1 MRGPLKWISSCENTP
16 NVKMLDRLLELLKL
30 IEKNDAIRDYK
41 DDIIPAQHSD
51 VIEAINLAD
60 ALLISKHGDIDW
72 YSVDVL
78 RAEGYAVFPLE
89 KDRFGWLIGGIATQK
104 GTISFG

>member
-1 MRGPLKWISSCENTP
+1 M
-16 NVKMLDRLLELLKL
+16 DRLLQLLKL
-30 IEKNDAIRDYK
+30 IEKNDLIQDYEH
-41 DDIIPAQHSD
+41 DIIPAQHPD
-51 VIEAINLAD
+51 VIEAINLAE
-60 ALLISKHGDIDW
+60 ALLITNNGDVDW

>member
-1 MRGPLKWISSCENTP
+1 M
-16 NVKMLDRLLELLKL
+16 MDRLIQLLKL
-30 IEKNDAIRDYK
+30 IEKNDVIQDYE
-41 DDIIPAQHSD
+41 DDIIPAQHPD
-51 VIEAINLAD
+51 VIEAINLAE
-60 ALLISKHGDIDW
+60 ALLITNNGDVDW